1 MANNI
6 YPSTSSVR
14 VDIRIYD
21 PKDPDTIKIDWSSTS
36 CPQYVVTMQHVM
48 QANGN
53 ANDLSLTLYHHIDP
67 YSAEGYGP
75 SFTKDAFGDT
85 NDDPS
90 YLMLM
95 LSRGYGTIHFRY
107 GYVQDTQTKD
117 ESSFGNNGNPIL
129 TEWFKMYIT
138 DVSSTFDTNGITY
151 EISAVST
158 LVNSEILLTGS
169 AYNWATDV
177 EDRLKLDLSDEVKPE
192 DGSEADST
200 AFVNSP
206 AVKSIIIGII
216 HYLADKTGYQLEFGD
231 FEIDNEHTFLIA
243 NTRFTVSTFNQN
255 ADEDMITFINRL
267 LGYIQI
273 QKYHYGET
281 FTYTGIDGTEMQ
293 VENYYSYYSDWKLQS
308 IDSVDNEE
316 NKPTLKVTWSTETIT
331 KGSLTEY
338 NTHDGEVNEK
348 DYQILTTRLNGQN
361 TDANLGALVYN
372 YSTFNRDIFES
383 ITLSEN
389 NIYGKNSNFP
399 SRVGGS
405 QNVSAD
411 IISLNLNY
419 PILAG
424 IVGAYQGGGFT
435 PEVNITT
442 GGAASDENGDA
453 VNISSV
459 SGAYSNGVINSE
471 KVLSALMAQT
481 DNFKSIMNRIYVEGS
496 VVIPGVA
503 KIVTLL
509 SRVNLYV
516 YISNKLDLTS
526 GKYLIMG
533 QTDKI
538 TDGVYTTELGINKVE
553 TFDNKS
559 VYNIGDSKTDSAS
572 LQNVSVT
579 TFSVNGQVNP
589 EWKVKKYKDDPN
601 STMYEGYTLPST
613 ATSTMKTIYDF
624 VKAEGLLGLRYSQAK
639 GKRSPDKCPPEYLD
653 CSAFVYHVFKY
664 SNLCPDFPSLSSS
677 GYNNS
682 SYFVKL
688 TESEAKSGD
697 IVCTKGEGHVAIIV
711 DKKGSN
717 NKKDWVILNSR
728 GEDNINTDEGVCFDD
743 HNWMVDH
750 YPDDPLII
758 LRPKN
763 LN

>member
-107 GYVQDTQTKD
+107 GYVQDVQTKD

-177 EDRLKLDLSDEVKPE
+177 EDRLGLISSGKMRLSKNENE
-192 DGSEADST
+192 TEISNTE
-200 AFVNSP
+200 FVNS
-206 AVKSIIIGII
+206 AQVKFIIIGII

-231 FEIDNEHTFLIA
+231 FKIDDKNTYLIA

-273 QKYHYGET
+273 QKYNYDET

-338 NTHDGEVNEK
+338 NTKDEKVNEK
-348 DYQILTTRLNGQN
+348 DYQILATRLNGQN

-399 SRVGGS
+399 SRVKGS

-435 PEVNITT
+435 PEVNVTT

-538 TDGVYTTELGINKVE
+538 TDGVYTTELEINKVE

-559 VYNIGDSKTDSAS
+559 VYNIGDSETDSAS
-572 LQNVSVT
+572 LKGVSVT
-579 TFSVNGQVNP
+579 TFSVNGQVDP
-589 EWKVKKYKDDPN
+589 DWKVDVYDP
-601 STMYEGYTLPST
+601 TKTEFYCWDAYTLPSN
-613 ATSTMKTIYDF
+613 SNDIIKSLDSFIR
-624 VKAEGLLGLRYSQAK
+624 AEGLLGLRYSQEN
-639 GKRSPDKCPPEYLD
+639 RDPDGHPPKYLD

-664 SNLCPDFPSLSSS
+664 SNVCPNFPKLTSKGYYSSS
-677 GYNNS
+677 DFQDIKDSN
-682 SYFVKL
+682 
-688 TESEAKSGD
+688 ARAGD
-697 IVCTKGEGHVAIIV
+697 IVVYPGHVAILV
-711 DKKGSN
+711 DASASKPS
-717 NKKDWVILNSR
+717 DWVIINTR
-728 GEDNINTDEGVCFDD
+728 GEGNDGIDEGVCYEK
-743 HNWMVDH
+743 NWM
-750 YPDDPLII
+750 PG
-758 LRPKN
+758 KN
-763 LN
+763 SSTKVRRYKDLV

>member
-107 GYVQDTQTKD
+107 GYVQDVQTKD
-117 ESSFGNNGNPIL
+117 ESSFGDNGNPIL

-177 EDRLKLDLSDEVKPE
+177 EDRLGLGFEIEPENGETEVS
-192 DGSEADST
+192 GT
-200 AFVNSP
+200 QFVNN
-206 AVKSIIIGII
+206 ARVEQIIPKTIQ
-216 HYLADKTGYQLEFGD
+216 YLADKTGYQLDVGD
-231 FEIDNEHTFLIA
+231 FKFDDAWTDIIS
-243 NTRFTVSTFNQN
+243 NTEFYVSTFNQS
-255 ADEDMITFINRL
+255 AEEDMITYINKL
-267 LGYIQI
+267 LGYIQVEK
-273 QKYHYGET
+273 QHRGET
-281 FTYTGIDGTEMQ
+281 FTYSGVDGTEMQ
-293 VENYYSYYSDWKLQS
+293 VENYYSYKSGWKLQL

-316 NKPTLKVTWSTETIT
+316 SKPTLKVVWSEETIT
-331 KGSLTEY
+331 KGSLTNY
-338 NTHDGEVNEK
+338 NVNKAAGVEVKEE
-348 DYQILTTRLNGQN
+348 DYQILATRLNGQN

-399 SRVGGS
+399 SRVKGS

-435 PEVNITT
+435 PEVNVTT

-538 TDGVYTTELGINKVE
+538 TDGVYTTELAINKVE

-559 VYNIGDSKTDSAS
+559 VYNIGDSETDSTN
-572 LQNVSVT
+572 LKGVSVT
-579 TFSVNGQVNP
+579 TFSVNGQV
-589 EWKVKKYKDDPN
+589 EVGWKVSGYDATSTKYDA
-601 STMYEGYTLPST
+601 YVLPST
-613 ATSTMKTIYDF
+613 TTTTMKTIYDF
-624 VKAEGLLGLRYSQAK
+624 VKAEGLLGLQYSQK
-639 GKRSPDKCPPEYLD
+639 NPPRTPDQCPPRYLD
-653 CSAFVYHVFKY
+653 CSGFVYHVFKY
-664 SNLCPDFPSLSSS
+664 SNLVPDLTYNTTATFYADSKGLFDTIEASNAKA
-677 GYNNS
+677 GDLMVGRYNND
-682 SYFVKL
+682 
-688 TESEAKSGD
+688 SGH
-697 IVCTKGEGHVAIIV
+697 IAIYV
-711 DKKGSN
+711 
-717 NKKDWVILNSR
+717 
-728 GEDNINTDEGVCFDD
+728 TDEIMLHTGNTTDGVCFANNYMIDGHSYD
-743 HNWMVDH
+743 KFKI
-750 YPDDPLII
+750 YRFKSLQ
-758 LRPKN
+758 
-763 LN
+763 